1 MDNFIK
7 NEIETEII
15 DDEDSSTYLS
25 ISDLMSGLLMFF
37 ALLFIT
43 TLLQLAEQDAP
54 KRIVIGKIVGK
65 MQSKNID
72 VKVNPETGD
81 ISIRDSILF
90 ERGSTE
96 LKPAGKDFL
105 HQFIPTYSGVIFSK
119 PEFEKEINRVVIE
132 GHTSS
137 DGDDISNLKL
147 SVLRSSSVSKF
158 IFEEIKFP
166 TKNALREKILAAG
179 RGEVEADKT
188 HDNPGDRKVIFRL
201 RFRGDEYVEKY
212 RRHSPIVEKK
222 Q

>member
-1 MDNFIK
+1 MDNFMS

-43 TLLQLAEQDAP
+43 TLLQLAEKDAP
-54 KRIVIGKIVGK
+54 KRKLIDEITQAIEN
-65 MQSKNID
+65 KNID
-72 VKVNPETGD
+72 VETDKETGD

-90 ERGSTE
+90 EKGSTE

-105 HQFIPTYSGVIFSK
+105 RQFIPTYSGVIFSK

-179 RGEVEADKT
+179 RGEVEADKKS
-188 HDNPGDRKVIFRL
+188 DNPSDRKVIFRL
-201 RFRGDEYVEKY
+201 RFSGDEFANK
-212 RRHSPIVEKK
+212 HHHNSDLGEKK
-222 Q
+222 

>member
-1 MDNFIK
+1 MS

-43 TLLQLAEQDAP
+43 TLLQLAEKDAP
-54 KRIVIGKIVGK
+54 KRIVIGNIEEEFK
-65 MQSKNID
+65 SKNID
-72 VKVNPETGD
+72 AKVNPETGD

-90 ERGSTE
+90 ESGSTE
-96 LKPAGKDFL
+96 LKPAGKNFL
-105 HQFIPTYSGVIFSK
+105 RRFIPTYSGVLFSK
-119 PEFEKEINRVVIE
+119 PEFEREINRVVIE

-158 IFEEIKFP
+158 IFEEINFP

-188 HDNPGDRKVIFRL
+188 RDNPSDRKVIFRL
-201 RFRGDEYVEKY
+201 RFSGDEFAKKH
-212 RRHSPIVEKK
+212 RHNSPLREKK
-222 Q
+222 